1 MIPSLTRF
9 GYISAACVLLLV
21 LGVMIFAPATATRFA
36 VQVERLMAGLEQDSV
51 EVDGFEMPYL
61 AGGEG
66 PTLLLLHGFTADK
79 DNFSRVAK
87 HLTRDFRVVIPDL
100 PGFGEASAPEDAD
113 YGLDAQ
119 VARVA
124 GFMEAVGIEGA
135 AHVGGSSMGGYIAA
149 SLALVHPDKVASL
162 WLLAPAGLAG
172 EQTSEMRRELAET
185 GRNPLLVERA
195 ENYDKVLEM
204 VFHEVPFLP
213 WFVRDTLAERAAARF
228 ERYTRIFGQIYDA
241 PALNARIDE
250 IQAPTLLV
258 WGAED
263 RVLHPSGAQAWMERH
278 PNSELQV
285 LPEVGHLPM
294 MEAPQ
299 KTAEALLA
307 FHAERFGGG
316 E

>member
-149 SLALVHPDKVASL
+149 SLALVHPDTVSYTHL
-162 WLLAPAGLAG
+162 
-172 EQTSEMRRELAET
+172 T
-185 GRNPLLVERA
+185 
-195 ENYDKVLEM
+195 
-204 VFHEVPFLP
+204 LP
-213 WFVRDTLAERAAARF
+213 TIL
-228 ERYTRIFGQIYDA
+228 
-241 PALNARIDE
+241 
-250 IQAPTLLV
+250 
-258 WGAED
+258 
-263 RVLHPSGAQAWMERH
+263 RV
-278 PNSELQV
+278 
-285 LPEVGHLPM
+285 
-294 MEAPQ
+294 
-299 KTAEALLA
+299 
-307 FHAERFGGG
+307 
-316 E
+316 